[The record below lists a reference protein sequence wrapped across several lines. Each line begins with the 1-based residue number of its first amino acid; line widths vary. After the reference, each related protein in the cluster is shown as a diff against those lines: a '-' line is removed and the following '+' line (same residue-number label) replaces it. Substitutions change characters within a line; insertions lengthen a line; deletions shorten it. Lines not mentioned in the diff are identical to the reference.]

1 MGTEYERTMMTT
13 GLRAA
18 ALAAVACIA
27 LLGATPSPPAGPPG
41 AGESTINGYRVETE
55 TTNWNANTGEF
66 TMPKEVRVSRPGSDA
81 RSDRAHGNSKAGTFV
96 LEGNV
101 VLHDTGGAQEAK
113 EAGPD
118 YQGPATIT
126 CDLLMIDSKAKNYDA
141 QGNVHFSQG
150 TRSGVA
156 RHATLNQLSHVLHMD
171 GDVTLVD
178 GQTTFRAAV
187 VDYNLQTKD
196 VKSSG
201 SPIVIRE
208 PIATPAAGPPASP
221 RPSARPR
228 R

>member
-1 MGTEYERTMMTT
+1 MRIT

-18 ALAAVACIA
+18 GLAAVAGFA
-27 LLGATPSPPAGPPG
+27 LLAATPSPAPVGP
-41 AGESTINGYRVETE
+41 GETTINGYKVETE

-81 RSDRAHGNSKAGTFV
+81 RGDRARGNSKAGTFV

-101 VLHDTGGAQEAK
+101 VLHDSGGAPEVK

-118 YQGPATIT
+118 YQGVATVT
-126 CDLLMIDSKAKNYDA
+126 CDLLTIDSKAKNYDA

-150 TRSGVA
+150 ARSGIA
-156 RHATLNQLSHVLHMD
+156 RHATLNQTSHLLHLD

-196 VKSSG
+196 MKSSG

-208 PIATPAAGPPASP
+208 PIASPTPGPPASP
-221 RPSARPR
+221 RPSGRPR